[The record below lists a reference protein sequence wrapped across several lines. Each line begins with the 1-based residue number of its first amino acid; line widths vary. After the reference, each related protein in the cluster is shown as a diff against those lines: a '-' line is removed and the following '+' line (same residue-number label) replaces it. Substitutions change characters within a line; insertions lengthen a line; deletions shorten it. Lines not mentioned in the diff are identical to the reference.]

1 MGKGVIAITVAV
13 HAVTNHVHVCARVS
27 EAQVFCACVDTSRLI
42 IYCVGAPVPTN
53 SGSSADSHAD
63 AFQYHC
69 QCGAPIVADGGH
81 RDVCAELV
89 MVALPESGR

>member
-1 MGKGVIAITVAV
+1 MAKGVIAITVAV
-13 HAVTNHVHVCARVS
+13 HAVTPRVHVCARVC
-27 EAQVFCACVDTSRLI
+27 EAQVYACVDTSRPI
-42 IYCVGAPVPTN
+42 IYCVGAPVPTM